1 MKALKNLFDG
11 SMPVI
16 EFGDEK
22 NESASVKKF
31 VVYFERVSRSYAD
44 PLTDHGSS
52 KQA

>member
-1 MKALKNLFDG
+1 MGGAFESLVKALKNLFDG

-31 VVYFERVSRSYAD
+31 VVYFERVS
-44 PLTDHGSS
+44 
-52 KQA
+52 